1 MTDSR
6 GSDQPDDPLDALHAH
21 NARVRAGRKRAAGQ
35 RRVVRAVAWVV
46 LLAAL
51 ALIGLGIA
59 LRVGAFDHS
68 AASPPVTSRSIPVAT
83 TPLTTAPL
91 TTAPAAPPTTTTAPT
106 TSTQAA
112 VPVTFVVH
120 ATRGDSWMEV
130 RVGTGT
136 GRVLYS
142 GILRQGLSDRETGRV
157 LWVRFGSVG
166 NLDLTLNGKPVHT
179 TSSGTVDAVVTHDGL
194 HPS

>member
-1 MTDSR
+1 MTDAR

-21 NARVRAGRKRAAGQ
+21 NARVRAARG
-35 RRVVRAVAWVV
+35 RAVARRRVLRVLAWGA

-59 LRVGAFDHS
+59 LRAGAFDDD
-68 AASPPVTSRSIPVAT
+68 PVTSRAASLP
-83 TPLTTAPL
+83 PPTTASS
-91 TTAPAAPPTTTTAPT
+91 PTTTTTAAAPT
-106 TSTQAA
+106 TAVAA
-112 VPVTFVVH
+112 PPPASPVTFVVR

-130 RVGTGT
+130 RVGTST

-142 GILRQGLSDRETGRV
+142 GILHSGTSDRETGRT

-166 NLDLTLNGKPVHT
+166 NVDLTLNGKPVQT
-179 TSSGTVDAVVTHDGL
+179 ASSGTVETLVTPDGL
-194 HPS
+194 RPS

>member
-6 GSDQPDDPLDALHAH
+6 GSDQPDDPLDALRAH
-21 NARVRAGRKRAAGQ
+21 NARVQAGRGRAGGRRRIVRAA
-35 RRVVRAVAWVV
+35 AWVV

-59 LRVGAFDHS
+59 LRAGAFGHDAVS
-68 AASPPVTSRSIPVAT
+68 APSTSKALRPTT
-83 TPLTTAPL
+83 TPLTT
-91 TTAPAAPPTTTTAPT
+91 TAAAPTTTAPT
-106 TSTQAA
+106 TTTAATGTQAA
-112 VPVTFVVH
+112 VPVTFVVR
-120 ATRGDSWMEV
+120 ATLGDSWMEV
-130 RVGTGT
+130 RVGTST

-142 GILRQGLSDRETGRV
+142 GILRQGAADRETGRV

-179 TSSGTVDAVVTHDGL
+179 TSSGTVDAVVTAGGL
-194 HPS
+194 RPSS